1 MKPYLLVTDH
11 PERWREILPGAS
23 LISASAYFTDSEYAG
38 NKTARVINL
47 CNSYRYQSKGYYV
60 SLVAEA
66 RGHRPLPAIETVRDT
81 RQPSIIRLLSSDIQD
96 VIHKS
101 FQNWKDDV
109 FELRIYFSR
118 TPEKAFEKLARQMYN
133 LFPAPLLKTQFK
145 KTEDGWTLVNVS
157 MLSLTQVPS
166 QERPFMKD
174 AVERFVGGHG
184 VSVRRKHFSRYS
196 LAILYDPKD
205 PAEKASDQKAIQN
218 FVQAAEALSI
228 DCELIGQDDYGKIA
242 EFDALFIRET
252 TGVNHYTYRFARKAE
267 HENLVVIDDPKSILK
282 CANKVF
288 LAEIL
293 SRLKIPIPKTVLID
307 RENHAQA
314 IEQLGF
320 PIVLKKPDSSFSQG
334 VKKAENLKQWET
346 ELAHMFESSDLVV
359 AQQFIPTEFDWRI
372 GVLNRKVLY
381 ACRYYMAPKHWQIYN
396 RTSARNTRV
405 GKSET
410 VQLEEVPLIVLNT
423 ALKAANAIGDGL
435 YGVDIKLV
443 GSQCMVVEINDN
455 PSIDSGVEDKV
466 LKGRLYSAVME
477 EFFRRMELKATASST
492 PSGSGNGRAR
502 KNQALPIPGEIGEV
516 GVS

>member
-1 MKPYLLVTDH
+1 
-11 PERWREILPGAS
+11 
-23 LISASAYFTDSEYAG
+23 
-38 NKTARVINL
+38 
-47 CNSYRYQSKGYYV
+47 
-60 SLVAEA
+60 
-66 RGHRPLPAIETVRDT
+66 
-81 RQPSIIRLLSSDIQD
+81 
-96 VIHKS
+96 
-101 FQNWKDDV
+101 
-109 FELRIYFSR
+109 
-118 TPEKAFEKLARQMYN
+118 
-133 LFPAPLLKTQFK
+133 
-145 KTEDGWTLVNVS
+145 
-157 MLSLTQVPS
+157 
-166 QERPFMKD
+166 
-174 AVERFVGGHG
+174 
-184 VSVRRKHFSRYS
+184 
-196 LAILYDPKD
+196 
-205 PAEKASDQKAIQN
+205 
-218 FVQAAEALSI
+218 
-228 DCELIGQDDYGKIA
+228 
-242 EFDALFIRET
+242 
-252 TGVNHYTYRFARKAE
+252 
-267 HENLVVIDDPKSILK
+267 
-282 CANKVF
+282 
-288 LAEIL
+288 
-293 SRLKIPIPKTVLID
+293 LKIPIPKTVLID

-346 ELAHMFESSDLVV
+346 ELSHMFESSDLVV